1 MLKLLYDQQET
12 DTTATSLTNLRHEA
26 AGDNISAPCISTGNK
41 IWRDKYSPEVKKWL
55 LEQDV
60 SFYHQD
66 LENLTVCS
74 NYCLITSVIMWKNT
88 GLEFNHRHVLYS
100 SPLTSIYLVKKKT

>member
-41 IWRDKYSPEVKKWL
+41 IWRDKYSPEVKK
-55 LEQDV
+55 
-60 SFYHQD
+60 
-66 LENLTVCS
+66 
-74 NYCLITSVIMWKNT
+74 
-88 GLEFNHRHVLYS
+88 
-100 SPLTSIYLVKKKT
+100 